1 MIKDGKV
8 IDHGYHAWYKGYMFS
23 NDRVSYDRD
32 TVSNLAWVEML
43 KASPP
48 PGTEEPYMT
57 VVAPTGN
64 EVGISPGGFGR
75 RKTAGIGPVPDYSLS
90 PTPGLEAMAPSTL
103 LQDTPDT
110 EVTLTGVNF
119 VVRSVVY
126 VDGNPVPTMVDSAT
140 QIRFTMPGSA
150 LANAGN
156 YPIVVRNPT
165 PVANQFWGDTSNE
178 AHMLVPFSFSSAWVV
193 GQN

>member
-23 NDRVSYDRD
+23 NDRVSYDRG

-75 RKTAGIGPVPDYSLS
+75 RKTAGIGPVRITRCRRRRASKPWRRALFFRTL
-90 PTPGLEAMAPSTL
+90 PT
-103 LQDTPDT
+103 
-110 EVTLTGVNF
+110 
-119 VVRSVVY
+119 R
-126 VDGNPVPTMVDSAT
+126 
-140 QIRFTMPGSA
+140 R
-150 LANAGN
+150 
-156 YPIVVRNPT
+156 
-165 PVANQFWGDTSNE
+165 
-178 AHMLVPFSFSSAWVV
+178 
-193 GQN
+193 